1 MTKVELTLAPTYLPT
16 WTIVDAVREL
26 FQNALDQETANPDNY
41 MSVEYDEDAQ
51 KLAISNAESALTI
64 QSLLLGVTT
73 KADEPNA
80 IGQFGEGYKIATLVL
95 LREGKNVTFYN
106 YGAKEIWH
114 PRFVKSKRFG
124 TDILTFFID
133 KVAVWDKVP
142 NASLTIVVDGIT
154 PDEYH
159 DQIVPSN
166 LHLMPNYTVSY
177 EHPDHGRIIGLMAE
191 KQEVFVN
198 GLKVCSIPGFTYSYD
213 LKPSV
218 VPLDRDRHKV
228 ANFDLL
234 WETGKFWADIANS
247 DSSSWDTIVDMI
259 ILNEPDISY
268 LRTSGS
274 LSTEAWR
281 GLCTVA
287 LRKFRAAHGERCI
300 PLAYNVPDERIPS
313 GYSAVALDST
323 YYSFVTAA
331 PDYVPVEL
339 NPVPV
344 TTWDDLDMWFNENEV
359 YLYPRAREQFREIYN
374 SLKAQYE

>member
-95 LREGKNVTFYN
+95 LREGKNITFYN

-142 NASLTIVVDGIT
+142 NANLTIVVDGIT

-166 LHLMPNYTVSY
+166 LLLMPNYTVSY
-177 EHPDHGRIIGLMAE
+177 EHPDHGRVIGLEAE
-191 KQEVFVN
+191 EQEVFVN
-198 GLKVCSIPGFTYSYD
+198 GMKVCSIPSLTYSYD

-234 WETGKFWADIANS
+234 LETGKFWADIANS

-259 ILNEPDISY
+259 ILSKPDVSY
-268 LRTSGS
+268 LRTGS
-274 LSTEAWR
+274 LSTEAWQ

-287 LRKFRAAHGERCI
+287 LRKFREAHGERCI
-300 PLAYNVPDERIPS
+300 PLTYNVPDERIPS
-313 GYSAVALDST
+313 GYSAVAINST
-323 YYSFVTAA
+323 YYSFVTVA

-339 NPVPV
+339 NPVSA
-344 TTWDDLDMWFNENEV
+344 TTWDDLDMWFNENEI
-359 YLYPRAREQFREIYN
+359 YLYPSACKQFREIYN
-374 SLKAQYE
+374 SLRAQYE